1 MLPCSALRISSV
13 PSHTLVLWLLSLGQ
27 KRLIWEGGAPTYR
40 NMHDTLLRTDTGPL
54 TIPDTF
60 FSL

>member
-27 KRLIWEGGAPTYR
+27 KRLIWEGGGGTNLQEHA
-40 NMHDTLLRTDTGPL
+40 
-54 TIPDTF
+54 
-60 FSL
+60 